1 MKNEWI
7 KNQRFGIEIE
17 MTGITKGRAQKTV
30 AKVLE
35 STNTGRA
42 HSYDNH
48 YVIDSSGRKWSCEHD
63 GSIRTTRSDG
73 SPTGNRMYSVELVSP
88 ILTYEDI
95 PQLQT
100 IIREL
105 KKAGARVNESC
116 GIHIHVD
123 GANHTANSLF
133 NLTELFVA
141 RQDLIY
147 DALDNNA
154 RAHRWCRKISVTLR
168 DAIKKEHKALSDIER
183 IWYSEANDNYCGRID
198 HSHYNPTRYHGL
210 NLHAFFSKG
219 TIEFRL
225 FNSTLHAGKIK
236 AYIQFCLAVSGWAIS
251 TKRVFFKDLTGATE
265 KKKVDTMRAFL
276 INRLGLEGDEFKT
289 CRIHMMA
296 IVKKNAGIHS
306 RTANGAENIA

>member
-7 KNQRFGIEIE
+7 KNQKFGIEVE
-17 MTGITKGRAQKTV
+17 MTGITKKRAQRVV
-30 AKVLE
+30 AKALN
-35 STNTGRA
+35 STNTGRE
-42 HSYDNH
+42 HHYDNH
-48 YVIDSSGRKWSCEHD
+48 YVIDNNERMWKCEHD
-63 GSIRTTRSDG
+63 GSIRTTHSDG
-73 SPTGNRMYSVELVSP
+73 TPTGSRLFSVELVSP
-88 ILTYEDI
+88 VLTYEDI
-95 PQLQT
+95 PLLQT

-105 KKAGARVNESC
+105 KKAGACVNESC

-123 GANHTANSLF
+123 GSNHTADSLF
-133 NLTELFVA
+133 HLTELFLA
-141 RQDLIY
+141 RQNLIY

-154 RAHRWCRKISVTLR
+154 RARRWCRKISVTLR

-265 KKKVDTMRAFL
+265 KQKVDTMRAFL
-276 INRLGLEGDEFKT
+276 INRLGLEGEEFRT

-296 IVKKNAGIHS
+296 IVKKNAGIQC
-306 RTANGAENIA
+306 RAENRAEEIA

>member
-7 KNQRFGIEIE
+7 KNQKFGIEVE
-17 MTGITKGRAQKTV
+17 MTGITKKRAQRVV
-30 AKVLE
+30 AKALN
-35 STNTGRA
+35 STNTGRE
-42 HSYDNH
+42 HHYDNH
-48 YVIDSSGRKWSCEHD
+48 YVIDNNERMWKCEHD
-63 GSIRTTRSDG
+63 GSIRTTHSDG
-73 SPTGNRMYSVELVSP
+73 TPTGSRLFSVELVSP

-95 PQLQT
+95 PLLQT

-105 KKAGARVNESC
+105 KKAGACVNESC

-123 GANHTANSLF
+123 GANHTADSLF
-133 NLTELFVA
+133 HLTELFLA
-141 RQDLIY
+141 RQNLIY

-154 RAHRWCRKISVTLR
+154 RARRWCRKISVTLR

-251 TKRVFFKDLTGATE
+251 IKRVFFKDLTGATE
-265 KKKVDTMRAFL
+265 KQKVDTMRAFL
-276 INRLGLEGDEFKT
+276 INRLGLEGEEFRT

-296 IVKKNAGIHS
+296 IVKKNAGIQC
-306 RTANGAENIA
+306 RAENRAEEIA

>member
-7 KNQRFGIEIE
+7 KAQKFGIEVE
-17 MTGITKGRAQKTV
+17 MTGITKMRAQKTV
-30 AKVLE
+30 AKVLG
-35 STNTGRA
+35 STHMGRS

-48 YVIDSSGRKWSCEHD
+48 YVIDNQGREWKCEND
-63 GSIRTTRSDG
+63 GSIRTMRSDG
-73 SPTGNRMYSVELVSP
+73 SYTGSSKYSVELVSP
-88 ILTYEDI
+88 VLTYEDI
-95 PQLQT
+95 PKLQE
-100 IIREL
+100 IIRAL
-105 KKAGARVNESC
+105 KKAGARVNNSC

-123 GANHTANSLF
+123 GANHTAGSLYT
-133 NLTELFVA
+133 LTQLFVA

-147 DALDNNA
+147 TALDNNA
-154 RAHRWCRKISVTLR
+154 RAHRWCKKVSPELR
-168 DAIKKEHKALSDIER
+168 DAMKASHKTLSEVEMV
-183 IWYSEANDNYCGRID
+183 WYSTANDGYSSGID

-251 TKRVFFKDLTGATE
+251 TKRVYFKDLSGKTE
-265 KKKVDTMRAFL
+265 KMKVDTMRAFL
-276 INRLGLEGDEFKT
+276 RNRLGLEGEEFQT

-296 IVKKNAGIHS
+296 IVKQNAGIHS
-306 RTANGAENIA
+306 RVERITENIA

>member
-7 KNQRFGIEIE
+7 KNQKFGIEVE
-17 MTGITKGRAQKTV
+17 MTGITKKRAQRVV
-30 AKVLE
+30 AKALN
-35 STNTGRA
+35 STNTGRE
-42 HSYDNH
+42 HHYDNH
-48 YVIDSSGRKWSCEHD
+48 YVIDSNGRMWKCEHD
-63 GSIRTTRSDG
+63 GSIRTTHSDG
-73 SPTGNRMYSVELVSP
+73 TPTGSRLFSVELVSP
-88 ILTYEDI
+88 VLTYEDI
-95 PQLQT
+95 PLLQT

-105 KKAGARVNESC
+105 KKAGACVNESC
-116 GIHIHVD
+116 GIHIHID
-123 GANHTANSLF
+123 GANHTADSLF
-133 NLTELFVA
+133 HLTELFLA
-141 RQDLIY
+141 RQNLIY

-154 RAHRWCRKISVTLR
+154 RARRWCRKISVTLR
-168 DAIKKEHKALSDIER
+168 DAIKKEHKTLSDIER

-251 TKRVFFKDLTGATE
+251 TKRVFFKDLTEATE
-265 KKKVDTMRAFL
+265 KQKVDTMRAFL
-276 INRLGLEGDEFKT
+276 INRLGLEGEEFRT

-296 IVKKNAGIHS
+296 IVKKNAGIQC
-306 RTANGAENIA
+306 RAENRAEEIA

>member
-7 KNQRFGIEIE
+7 KNQKFGIEVE
-17 MTGITKGRAQKTV
+17 MTGITKKRAQRVV
-30 AKVLE
+30 AKALN
-35 STNTGRA
+35 STNTGRE
-42 HSYDNH
+42 HHYDNH
-48 YVIDSSGRKWSCEHD
+48 YVIDNNERMWKCEHD
-63 GSIRTTRSDG
+63 GSIRTTHSDG
-73 SPTGNRMYSVELVSP
+73 TPTGSRLFSVELVSP
-88 ILTYEDI
+88 VLTYEDI
-95 PQLQT
+95 PLLQT

-105 KKAGARVNESC
+105 KKAGACVNESC

-123 GANHTANSLF
+123 GANHTADSLF
-133 NLTELFVA
+133 HLTELFLA
-141 RQDLIY
+141 RQNLIY

-154 RAHRWCRKISVTLR
+154 RARRWCRKISVTLR
-168 DAIKKEHKALSDIER
+168 DAIKKEHKTLSDIER

-265 KKKVDTMRAFL
+265 KQKVDTMRAFL
-276 INRLGLEGDEFKT
+276 INRLGLEGEEFRT

-296 IVKKNAGIHS
+296 IVKKNAGIQC
-306 RTANGAENIA
+306 RAENRAEEIA

>member
-7 KNQRFGIEIE
+7 KNQKFGIEVE
-17 MTGITKGRAQKTV
+17 MTGITKKRAQRVV
-30 AKVLE
+30 AKALN
-35 STNTGRA
+35 STNTGRE
-42 HSYDNH
+42 HHYDNH
-48 YVIDSSGRKWSCEHD
+48 YVIDNNERMWKCEHD
-63 GSIRTTRSDG
+63 GSIRTTHSDG
-73 SPTGNRMYSVELVSP
+73 TPTGSRLFSVELVSP

-95 PQLQT
+95 PLLQT

-105 KKAGARVNESC
+105 KKAGACVNESC

-123 GANHTANSLF
+123 GSNHTADSLF
-133 NLTELFVA
+133 HLTELFLA
-141 RQDLIY
+141 RQNLIY

-154 RAHRWCRKISVTLR
+154 RARRWCRKISVTLR

-265 KKKVDTMRAFL
+265 KQKVDTMRAFL
-276 INRLGLEGDEFKT
+276 INRLGLEGEEFRT

-296 IVKKNAGIHS
+296 IVKKNAGIQC
-306 RTANGAENIA
+306 RAENRAEEIA